1 MLLSQHGVVE
11 TRREMVAALRGEGLV
26 VLGLSTQ
33 QYRQLGT
40 LREAAG
46 LLSPD
51 LDALKYDRWARTDHV
66 GWSLSDRPTHQSACV
81 VCRLIHAAPVVF

>member
-1 MLLSQHGVVE
+1 
-11 TRREMVAALRGEGLV
+11 MVAGLRGEGLV
-26 VLGLSTQ
+26 ALCLSAQ

-51 LDALKYDRWARTDHV
+51 LDALKYDRWVQIECDGHK
-66 GWSLSDRPTHQSACV
+66 QSACQH
-81 VCRLIHAAPVVF
+81 IVFIDK